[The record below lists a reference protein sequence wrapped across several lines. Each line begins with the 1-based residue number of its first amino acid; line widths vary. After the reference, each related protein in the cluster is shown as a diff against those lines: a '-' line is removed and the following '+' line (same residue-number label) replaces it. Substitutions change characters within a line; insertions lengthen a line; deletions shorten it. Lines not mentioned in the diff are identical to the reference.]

1 MRERGVRP
9 LFPLLALAAALL
21 LLAGCGGGVTSP
33 DLFVVTRT
41 GQIPGAR
48 LTMLVND
55 GGYVTCNGHQHQ
67 LPSARLLDARDL
79 LRTMKP
85 YAKTGLRLAPGR
97 QSVLAY
103 RVRTEFGTL
112 SFADDSRGIPAKL
125 FEMPLFVRQVAIG
138 VCGLAR

>member
-1 MRERGVRP
+1 VKR
-9 LFPLLALAAALL
+9 LALALAGAA
-21 LLAGCGGGVTSP
+21 LLAGCGGGVQSP
-33 DLFVVTRT
+33 DLFLVTRT

-48 LTMLVND
+48 LTMLVSD
-55 GGYVTCNGHQHQ
+55 SGAVKCNGRTHE

-85 YAKTGLRLAPGR
+85 YAKSGLRLAPGP

-125 FEMPLFVRQVAIG
+125 FRLPLFVREVAKS
-138 VCGLAR
+138 VCGLPR